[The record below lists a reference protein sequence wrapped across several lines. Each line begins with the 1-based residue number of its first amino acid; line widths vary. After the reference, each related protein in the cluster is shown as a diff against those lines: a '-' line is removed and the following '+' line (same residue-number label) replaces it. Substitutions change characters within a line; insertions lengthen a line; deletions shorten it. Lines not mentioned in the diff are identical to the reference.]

1 MIRASPAAPESV
13 AVHLYHA
20 PFLLPMTDDNAV
32 LEDGAVL
39 VDGARLVAVGDRATL
54 MAQHPDAAVTALP
67 DRLLMPGLI
76 NSHMHSGLLRG
87 TAEGLKLWDW
97 LRLYIDPIH
106 RVLRP
111 EEAETA
117 SWLCYAEALLSGTT
131 TLVDMWRFLEGSARV
146 AETLGNRAVLVPYV
160 GEHPDYDY
168 FDRLDDNERLI
179 DSCKGQANGR
189 VMPWVG
195 MEHMFYF
202 EEAAYRRAVDMADRH
217 GVGLHTHVGESRA
230 EITEMQK
237 RYGLRPVHAMERFGF
252 LDLDTV
258 LFAHCVWLDD
268 EEIALMADRGVGVA
282 HNPTSNMKL
291 VSGMAPISRMIA
303 AGVHV
308 GLGSDGEKENN
319 NLDMFEEMKVAS
331 LLGKIREDDATAADA
346 WQVLRMAT
354 IEGARALG
362 LGESIGSLEAGKHAD
377 FIAVRT
383 DTPRMTP
390 LMTGEFLNLHHNL
403 VYSAQGP
410 DVDLVVCDGREVVRD
425 GDLQTADLGDLMARL
440 QAAVPDLFRR
450 RAAWLARHDQGATSP
465 VPGD

>member
-1 MIRASPAAPESV
+1 VKLYTAPWV
-13 AVHLYHA
+13 
-20 PFLLPMTDDNAV
+20 LPMSDDCPV
-32 LEDGAVL
+32 IEDGAVA
-39 VDGARLVAVGDRATL
+39 VDGDRIAAVGPRDVLRRAHPTAPMETL
-54 MAQHPDAAVTALP
+54 A

-76 NSHMHSGLLRG
+76 NAHMHSGLLRG

-97 LRLYIDPIH
+97 LRLYIDPMH

-131 TLVDMWRFLEGSARV
+131 TVVDMWRFLDGSARA
-146 AETLGNRAVLVPYV
+146 AEALGNRAVLVPYV

-168 FDRLDDNERLI
+168 FDTLDDNERLI
-179 DSCKGQANGR
+179 ETWKGGADGR

-195 MEHMFYF
+195 MEHLFYF
-202 EEAAYRRAVDMADRH
+202 TEDAWKRAVAMAERH
-217 GVGLHTHVGESRA
+217 GVGLHTHVGESQA
-230 EITEMQK
+230 EVRELDT
-237 RYGLRPVHAMERFGF
+237 RFGLRPVHAMERFGF
-252 LDLDTV
+252 LDLDQV

-268 EEIALMADRGVGVA
+268 AEIALLAERGVGVA

-291 VSGMAPISRMIA
+291 VSGMAPVSRMIA

-308 GLGSDGEKENN
+308 GLGTDGEKENN
-319 NLDMFEEMKVAS
+319 NLDLFEEMKFAS

-354 IEGARALG
+354 IEGARAIG
-362 LGESIGSLEAGKHAD
+362 LGDSLGSLEPGKKAD
-377 FIAVRT
+377 LVALRT

-390 LMTGEFLNLHHNL
+390 LLGGAYLNLHHNL
-403 VYSAQGP
+403 VHAVQGG
-410 DVDLVVCDGREVVRD
+410 DVDLVVCDGREVVR
-425 GDLQTADLGDLMARL
+425 GGTLTRADLGDLRGRAQR
-440 QAAVPDLFRR
+440 AVPDLFRR
-450 RAAWLARHDQGATSP
+450 RTAWLTEHDAGAISP